1 MLHELL
7 TCGKQQVRRTT
18 SDDDE

>member
-7 TCGKQQVRRTT
+7 TCGKQQVPRTT